1 MGEEDPGAFSKRKGP
16 CSADAAM
23 RLSRMERDLRE
34 MPPKIPGDSASTGM
48 KDRAYGKEPA
58 GKPERKRIMKRM
70 LGVLIAM
77 MLLLGIC
84 TGDGPAGPMAGPD
97 LESMGITGYD
107 AFSDMLAA
115 KLIDGGRNSCLS
127 PVSVYLALAM
137 TAEGAGGETQAA
149 ILKLLGAGN
158 IEDLRETCGT
168 MLEKLAVDT
177 EGSMLALADSLWMA
191 DQGGSFAFR
200 EEYRKVLEEIY
211 RSEAK
216 AVDFSREATGRLIA
230 EWITGHTMDKIRI
243 SPDAMRFSPDTSAV
257 LINTILL
264 MDAWGEEFYEGAT
277 EEGTFDSP
285 GGEQT
290 VDYMRRR
297 DCGVMIVRGEQYLRY
312 SIPLMRTGRMTFV
325 LPDEGMALSDM
336 TGTPEQMHWLLHG
349 GEEIEADVNLKL
361 PKFRFQDRFELE
373 ETLKNLGMGIAFS
386 DRADFSRMADFP
398 SQISRVLQ
406 ESFIGIDEKGV
417 EAAAYTM
424 VAMNETAALPQEL
437 PEVDFFL
444 TRPFLYAVEA
454 YDGTVLFIGT
464 VTDPATGEKD
474 LVE

>member
-1 MGEEDPGAFSKRKGP
+1 
-16 CSADAAM
+16 
-23 RLSRMERDLRE
+23 
-34 MPPKIPGDSASTGM
+34 
-48 KDRAYGKEPA
+48 
-58 GKPERKRIMKRM
+58 M
-70 LGVLIAM
+70 LCMLLA
-77 MLLLGIC
+77 MLLLPGIC
-84 TGDGPAGPMAGPD
+84 AGDGPDGPMVGPD

-107 AFSDMLAA
+107 AFSDTLAA

-127 PVSVYLALAM
+127 PISVYLALAM
-137 TAEGAGGETQAA
+137 TAEGAAGETQAA
-149 ILKLLGAGN
+149 ILNFLGAGS
-158 IEDLRETCGT
+158 IEDLREICGT
-168 MLEKLAVDT
+168 MLEELTVDT
-177 EGSMLALADSLWMA
+177 EDSTLMLADSLWMA
-191 DQGGSFAFR
+191 DPGGGPAFR
-200 EEYRKVLEEIY
+200 EGYLKVVAEVY

-216 AVDFSREATGRLIA
+216 TVDFSQEAAGRLIA

-264 MDAWGEEFYEGAT
+264 MDAWGEAFYEGAT
-277 EEGTFDSP
+277 EKGTFYGP

-290 VDYMRRR
+290 ADYMHRW
-297 DCGVMIVRGEQYLRY
+297 DSGVTIVRGEQYLRY
-312 SIPLMRTGRMTFV
+312 SLPLMRTGRMTFV

-336 TGTPEQMHWLLHG
+336 TGTPEQMHRLLHG

-361 PKFRFQDRFELE
+361 PKFRFQDRFDLE
-373 ETLKNLGMGIAFS
+373 ETLKDLGMEIAFTG
-386 DRADFSRMADFP
+386 RADFSGMADFP

-424 VAMNETAALPQEL
+424 VAMNETGTLPQEL

-464 VTDPATGEKD
+464 VTDPAAGEKD